1 MQLIIL
7 FILISLPFEI
17 IHILIAKNKIGRYIL
32 PIISYLISLM
42 NILGLIIY
50 NIHQD
55 QKYGNSL
62 VQGFIKELSSYII
75 MLIIFNIPTI
85 IFGITNIFIKKQN
98 KQKIS

>member
-7 FILISLPFEI
+7 FIFISLPFEL
-17 IHILIAKNKIGRYIL
+17 IHILIAKNKLGRYVL
-32 PIISYLISLM
+32 PIISYIISLM

-55 QKYGNSL
+55 KKYGSS
-62 VQGFIKELSSYII
+62 VGQGFVKELPSYVI
-75 MLIIFNIPTI
+75 MFIIFNIPTI
-85 IFGITNIFIKKQN
+85 IFCITNIFIKKQN